1 MAAPQTTITKL
12 RPGMVDFGNQQ
23 AASFSRQVTSITI
36 VTKKRWSQ
44 PKRCHQ
50 NHAESSRWYSFTFL
64 LLVNVLTAN
73 KKFCWLCQAFSPTGS
88 RISLGSLSKL
98 HRHGEASIELDSA
111 TSPVDFSAVSL
122 SSSGTGV
129 LSQSIHLTLS
139 EIKLF
144 AGKNDVAFDSHDES
158 ILKDIHQQQNVDAKT
173 MTSELPPEQP
183 MKSTTIPY
191 QWLHTERTHKP
202 LAIQTKEPILED
214 TTVDW
219 IRDQADSIWN
229 DESKSV
235 KSRFTFQRKGNYE
248 VHLSDLIQQGS
259 NQNARREIH
268 QALQQ
273 RIYPLVREAFG
284 CSLGDDPSS
293 LQFCVYDAIVIRY
306 NATEAALFGNTKGG
320 SVQFEENMGA
330 GQPLHRD
337 LGLVSVNVMLN
348 SPYEFEGGGTFME
361 NQLQDLLIESSTPKE
376 EDQKSLQVP
385 LPLKPM
391 GGPGHALLH
400 HSSDRHAG
408 ASTRRGVRDILVFFL
423 TASKSDLSLD
433 ESQYPPTPLLEQAA
447 RLKSTARPQCEE
459 CLVRSNQDDD
469 DSSNAYFWQPL
480 ASAVC
485 RSRYQ
490 YLAVQA
496 IPTDGEA
503 WQYLGMALWDI
514 HQSLGIMI
522 QSQMPNDQESRHELV
537 KDLDAVVEQQQRLL
551 EQALSAL
558 ETAKEFTPCDARVYH
573 NLAWILEQTPVGNH
587 PLESNIH
594 EQIQSHYS
602 HAMELHQAFR
612 QAGCDVG
619 IDYDSTILNY
629 GLYLANKDLFSE
641 SVAVLECI
649 QPSARQIQQQ
659 MEEEL
664 QQEQKLQ
671 QRLGLIQDAQRL
683 LSFCQRQISK

>member
-1 MAAPQTTITKL
+1 MA
-12 RPGMVDFGNQQ
+12 
-23 AASFSRQVTSITI
+23 
-36 VTKKRWSQ
+36 
-44 PKRCHQ
+44 
-50 NHAESSRWYSFTFL
+50 
-64 LLVNVLTAN
+64 
-73 KKFCWLCQAFSPTGS
+73 
-88 RISLGSLSKL
+88 
-98 HRHGEASIELDSA
+98 
-111 TSPVDFSAVSL
+111 
-122 SSSGTGV
+122 
-129 LSQSIHLTLS
+129 
-139 EIKLF
+139 
-144 AGKNDVAFDSHDES
+144 
-158 ILKDIHQQQNVDAKT
+158 
-173 MTSELPPEQP
+173 SELPPEQP
-183 MKSTTIPY
+183 MISTTTQNTIPY

-248 VHLSDLIQQGS
+248 VHLSDLLQQGS
-259 NQNARREIH
+259 NQNARRQIH
-268 QALQQ
+268 LALQQ

-284 CSLGDDPSS
+284 CTLGDDPSS

-306 NATEAALFGNTKGG
+306 NATEAALFENSKGG
-320 SVQFEENMGA
+320 LVQFEENIGA

-348 SPYEFEGGGTFME
+348 RPDEFEGGGTFME
-361 NQLQDLLIESSTPKE
+361 NQLQDWLIESSTPKE
-376 EDQKSLQVP
+376 EHQKSLPAPV
-385 LPLKPM
+385 PLKPM
-391 GGPGHALLH
+391 GGPGHAILH

-423 TASKSDLSLD
+423 TASKIKVTLD
-433 ESQYPPTPLLEQAA
+433 GSQHPPAPLLEQAA
-447 RLKSTARPQCEE
+447 RLKSSARPQCEE
-459 CLVRSNQDDD
+459 CLVRSNQGD
-469 DSSNAYFWQPL
+469 DSGIAHFWRSL
-480 ASAVC
+480 AAAVC

-490 YLAVQA
+490 HLAVEA

-514 HQSLGIMI
+514 HQWLGILI

-537 KDLDAVVEQQQRLL
+537 KDLDEAFEQQQRLL
-551 EQALSAL
+551 EQSLSAL
-558 ETAKEFTPCDARVYH
+558 KTAKDFTPCDARVYH
-573 NLAWILEQTPVGNH
+573 NLAWILEQTPIGNH
-587 PLESNIH
+587 PLESNSH

-602 HAMELHQAFR
+602 QAMDLHQAFR
-612 QAGCDVG
+612 QVGCDVG

-649 QPSARQIQQQ
+649 QPSARQVQQQ
-659 MEEEL
+659 MEGEL